1 MQPVKKSAV
10 KDYFTFTRKER
21 RAVLLLLSITVILT
35 VLPFT
40 MHYWVDPPP
49 VPVRDAQ
56 VEAFLRA
63 AFDTTHKAPSVAGFP
78 AAKASESGVASTLF
92 AFDPNTAT
100 PEIWKRLGVSD
111 RTIQT
116 LLKYRSKGGRFKQAT
131 DLYRIYGLP
140 KATADRLIPYV
151 QLPSA
156 PGVVPFAAT
165 EHRVA
170 AKPPSRAEVIVDIN
184 AADTTVWKQLRGIG
198 SGYAKRIVGY
208 RNKLGGFVR
217 VEQVGETF
225 GLPDSLFQR
234 IRPFLKLGTVAIRGL
249 SVNRSG
255 MEELKAHPYIST
267 ALAKA
272 IVQYREQ
279 HGLFPSIEALRKL
292 YLMDETLFSKLAPYL
307 KE

>member
-10 KDYFTFTRKER
+10 KEYFTFTRKER
-21 RAVLLLLSITVILT
+21 RAVLLLLSIAVILT

-40 MHYWVDPPP
+40 MHHWVDPPP

-56 VEAFLRA
+56 VEAFLRT

-78 AAKASESGVASTLF
+78 QAAETEPGGAPTLF

-100 PEIWKRLGVSD
+100 PETWKRLGVGD

-116 LLKYRSKGGRFKQAT
+116 IFKYRSKGGRFKQAT

-140 KATADRLIPYV
+140 KATADRLIPFV
-151 QLPSA
+151 QLPAVPKSL
-156 PGVVPFAAT
+156 PFAAT
-165 EHRVA
+165 EQRQSA
-170 AKPPSRAEVIVDIN
+170 NPYPKAEVFVDIN
-184 AADTTVWKQLRGIG
+184 TADTTDWKQLRGIG

-225 GLPDSLFQR
+225 GLPDSIFQR
-234 IRPFLKLGTVAIRGL
+234 IRPFLKRGTFTVRGL

-255 MEELKAHPYIST
+255 IEELKAHPYIST

-279 HGLFPSIEALRKL
+279 HGLYPSIEALRKL
-292 YLMDETLFSKLAPYL
+292 YLMDETLFFKLAPYL
-307 KE
+307 TE